1 MSGCAPSWPERV
13 PTRMSVPIIDIAP
26 LFGVP
31 GKARDDT
38 DRAIL
43 AAAHEIGFLN
53 IVGLPPDVPLG
64 AQSRS
69 DLLRIFALD
78 RSAQRRLWRQ
88 KFAPENANVYR
99 GWFPLQPGNVTAKE
113 GIDLGAD
120 VLHGCDVICSG
131 DPLREATPL
140 PMEASLPGWR
150 AAIARYYAAMERV
163 CKALMHSIARSL
175 QLPEDFFD
183 AAFHRGLSTLRLLRY
198 PPRTAQELAACSEPA
213 VWVEHEGRRSHL
225 AGAPHTDSG
234 FVTVLAQDGVGGL
247 QARNAQGR
255 WIEAPPLERALVVNF
270 GQVLERWCGGRIRA
284 TEHRVVGSQRER
296 FSIPFFY
303 EARADATI
311 APLPIDAADSFA
323 PFLFGDYLWE
333 RIVRFV
339 EFRGMQ
345 SLRQPTRR

>member
-1 MSGCAPSWPERV
+1 
-13 PTRMSVPIIDIAP
+13 MSVPVIDIAP

-31 GKARDDT
+31 TAARDDT

-43 AAAHEIGFLN
+43 AAAREIGFLH
-53 IVGLPPDVPLG
+53 IVGLPPEMPLG
-64 AQSRS
+64 AQARAE
-69 DLLRIFALD
+69 LLRIFSLEPA
-78 RSAQRRLWRQ
+78 AQRRLWRQ
-88 KFAPENANVYR
+88 KFEPDNANVYR

-120 VLHGCDVICSG
+120 VLHGASVICGG

-140 PMEASLPGWR
+140 PPEASLPGWR

-163 CKALMHSIARSL
+163 CNALMHSVARGL

-198 PPRTAQELAACSEPA
+198 PPRSAQELADCKETA
-213 VWVEHEGRRSHL
+213 VWVDYQGKRRHL

-234 FVTVLAQDGVGGL
+234 FVTVLAQDGVDGL
-247 QARNAQGR
+247 QARSAGGG
-255 WIEAPPLERALVVNF
+255 WIDVPPLERALVVNF
-270 GQVLERWCGGRIRA
+270 GQVLERWCGVRIRA
-284 TEHRVVGSQRER
+284 TEHRVVGSQFER
-296 FSIPFFY
+296 FSVPFFY
-303 EARADATI
+303 EARADAII

-323 PFLFGDYLWE
+323 PFPFGDYLWE

-339 EFRGMQ
+339 EFRGME
-345 SLRQPTRR
+345 SLRRPSRQ